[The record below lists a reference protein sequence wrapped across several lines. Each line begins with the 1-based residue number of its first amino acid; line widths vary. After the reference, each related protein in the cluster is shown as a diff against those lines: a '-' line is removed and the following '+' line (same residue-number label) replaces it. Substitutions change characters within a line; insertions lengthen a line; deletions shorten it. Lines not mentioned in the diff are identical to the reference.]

1 MSSFGYTSNVTVEI
15 LEIYNEEVFDLLA
28 VGKNIGKSSSRSTH
42 EIRHEKNGSTTVTN
56 LTIVPVT
63 TPKDVFSLLDTALKS
78 RSTGSTNCNNQS
90 SRSHSVFTMRI
101 HLEHQATA
109 VTKSGVLHVVD
120 LAGSERLA
128 KSGVAETGGTLLKET
143 QNINKSLATLT
154 QVFSMFLIFIKKSNL
169 YFFVLIFLFLSFLFS
184 FCSGCQE

>member
-1 MSSFGYTSNVTVEI
+1 MSSFGYTSSVTVEI
-15 LEIYNEEVFDLLA
+15 LEIYNEEVYDLLSTS
-28 VGKNIGKSSSRSTH
+28 KNSGKSSTRPAL
-42 EIRHEKNGSTTVTN
+42 EVRHEKNGSTVVTN

-63 TPKDVFSLLDTALKS
+63 SPKDVFALLDTALKS
-78 RSTGSTNCNNQS
+78 RSTGSTNCNVQS
-90 SRSHSVFTMRI
+90 SRSHSVFTMKI

-128 KSGVAETGGTLLKET
+128 KSGAAETGGALLKET

-154 QVFSMFLIFIKKSNL
+154 QVFSKF
-169 YFFVLIFLFLSFLFS
+169 FLFLYK
-184 FCSGCQE
+184 